1 MSLTDPDPWG
11 RYSDEEPA
19 ARIVRP
25 YTITAGR
32 TRSTVDLPMEATLR
46 LEPTA
51 HEREWGERPAGSHRR
66 GLRPQARSPRSRRR
80 VTMPIGVVRVL
91 LGDLVEQG
99 YVRVQATLTDSSS
112 HDERLDLIERTLRG
126 LRAF

>member
-32 TRSTVDLPMEATLR
+32 TRSKVDLPMEAR
-46 LEPTA
+46 LGLDPSA
-51 HEREWGERPAGSHRR
+51 HEREWGSDLQGRIVEVCDQKSVAEVS
-66 GLRPQARSPRSRRR
+66 AAVS
-80 VTMPIGVVRVL
+80 MPIGVVRVL

-99 YVRVQATLTDSSS
+99 YVGVQATLNDSSS
-112 HDERLDLIERTLRG
+112 RDERLDLIERTLRG

>member
-1 MSLTDPDPWG
+1 MSLTEPDPWG
-11 RYSDEEPA
+11 RYSDEQPA

-32 TRSTVDLPMEATLR
+32 TRSTVDLPMEATLV
-46 LEPTA
+46 LEPSA
-51 HEREWGERPAGSHRR
+51 HEQEWGSDLQGRIVEVCDHKSVAEVS
-66 GLRPQARSPRSRRR
+66 AAVS
-80 VTMPIGVVRVL
+80 MPIGVVRVL

-99 YVRVQATLTDSSS
+99 FVGVQATLTDSSS
-112 HDERLDLIERTLRG
+112 RDERLDLIERTLRG